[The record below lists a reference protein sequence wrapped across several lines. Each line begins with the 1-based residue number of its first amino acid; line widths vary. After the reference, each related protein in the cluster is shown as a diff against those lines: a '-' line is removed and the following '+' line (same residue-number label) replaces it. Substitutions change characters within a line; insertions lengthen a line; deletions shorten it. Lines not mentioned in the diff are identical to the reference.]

1 MKLTKAQTEVMEKAK
16 ARIDFA
22 RTHDFYDWFRDRWS
36 FSEEK
41 ASWSKEQIDDYYK
54 DMDKRF
60 NNSNISFKDEDMN
73 EYIDFTKGIDSSC
86 HTNSKTLVKL
96 EEMGLI
102 EIIYDS
108 NGDKIG
114 IDKIRILNY

>member
-1 MKLTKAQTEVMEKAK
+1 MKLSKAQTEVMEKAK

-22 RTHDFYDWFRDRWS
+22 RTHDFYDWFRNIWS
-36 FSEEK
+36 FHPEK
-41 ASWSKEQIDDYYK
+41 ANWSNEQIDAYYE

-60 NNSNISFKDEDMN
+60 NNSNITFKDEDMA
-73 EYIDFTKGIDSSC
+73 EFTDFINGIDSSC
-86 HTNSKTLVKL
+86 HTNSKTLEKL

-108 NGDKIG
+108 KGDRFG